1 MTLFC
6 ESFGAHG
13 VTLDGGFA
21 DYVKINS
28 DKAFAIHNLSDM
40 EATLCEPAA
49 CAIHGLDK
57 LQPKVGAEVLMIGA
71 GPTGLILSQLL
82 KLNGAAKVRRS
93 PPSHR

>member
-1 MTLFC
+1 MLTRTERGVTLFC

-40 EATLCEPAA
+40 E
-49 CAIHGLDK
+49 
-57 LQPKVGAEVLMIGA
+57 
-71 GPTGLILSQLL
+71 
-82 KLNGAAKVRRS
+82 VR
-93 PPSHR
+93 